1 MGWKQGRE
9 KHPRRNIHYLR
20 PQKGDRERESGKV
33 GRRGSWDFSR
43 KNSHHREIVSVC
55 LSAHKWMCVC
65 TWRNRQKIECRK
77 NGFRREIRT
86 NGDGVSVMDE
96 FELGWVVLLS
106 YITFVLVLM
115 FSVYNE
121 PLLFCVVY
129 KWRENPSQSMSERR
143 IDIGFFV
150 DSIVH
155 SDRKSVRHE
164 KWKLMDSHRKSIISA
179 PHQYG
184 HTHIQPHTHN
194 PPIYYCTY
202 CDLYAIHWNIWLC
215 SLFACASSLCW
226 FWALSHNRGPR
237 FSNFMIFRL

>member
-55 LSAHKWMCVC
+55 LSAYKWMCVCVC

-184 HTHIQPHTHN
+184 HTHTHTA
-194 PPIYYCTY
+194 TY
-202 CDLYAIHWNIWLC
+202 T
-215 SLFACASSLCW
+215 
-226 FWALSHNRGPR
+226 
-237 FSNFMIFRL
+237 